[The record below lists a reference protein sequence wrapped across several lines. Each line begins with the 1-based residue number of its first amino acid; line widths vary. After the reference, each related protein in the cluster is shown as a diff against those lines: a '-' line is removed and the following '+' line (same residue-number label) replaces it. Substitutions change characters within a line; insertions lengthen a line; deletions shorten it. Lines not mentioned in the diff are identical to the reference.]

1 MGKKAKNLA
10 AARVE
15 SQVQESQVEETQ
27 AAAAIVEAATE
38 AAVPQKAKA
47 PKERELPPVGPE
59 WKEGRKAST
68 VKAWLKWAG
77 NPDVVALGFKGE
89 AACQLWSDIA
99 AAGGRPTM
107 KVMAELA
114 AKAAAA
120 GRAG

>member
-15 SQVQESQVEETQ
+15 AAPVETQVEETQ
-27 AAAAIVEAATE
+27 AAAVEAATE

-59 WKEGRKAST
+59 WKEGRKAAT

-107 KVMAELA
+107 KVMEELA